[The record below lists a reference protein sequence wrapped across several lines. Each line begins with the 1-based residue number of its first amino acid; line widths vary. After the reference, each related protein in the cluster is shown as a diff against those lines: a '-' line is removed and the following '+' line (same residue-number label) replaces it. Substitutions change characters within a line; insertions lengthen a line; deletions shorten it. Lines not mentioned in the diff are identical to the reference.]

1 MAESTTSRIIAR
13 VHAVA
18 CFLLEEIARTP
29 NSGLLSIP
37 EIWWISAGT
46 GHIAKT
52 DVGSLSQT
60 PAQSF
65 RRLSLED
72 SWAILSMVISGKRL
86 PWEFCSWTIED
97 LPHSCKASLWGV
109 PSLIQWRGKVSVTES
124 ENSTRRVSTVS
135 FWGSVPFRA
144 FCSPIS
150 AKCRGTILSHWWRE
164 RQTRCF

>member
-1 MAESTTSRIIAR
+1 M
-13 VHAVA
+13 HACA

-97 LPHSCKASLWGV
+97 LPHSCKASCLV
-109 PSLIQWRGKVSVTES
+109 PRAVGTHVVPEYPCHNPAFRFFSL
-124 ENSTRRVSTVS
+124 STCTFKPYFSLCTCYSYVQSM
-135 FWGSVPFRA
+135 
-144 FCSPIS
+144 
-150 AKCRGTILSHWWRE
+150 
-164 RQTRCF
+164 